1 MALSPCQKLLAI
13 FRIQIPTGEQ
23 VRQPVIYTSDV
34 LWSWPDTPSLP
45 VEKKNSSCR
54 QACSKGSLAFP
65 VCMTTT
71 VLRLSHSIVT
81 FFFGKE
87 PSPNLQGHSQGQHL
101 QAIDMHLQVL
111 NIWGK
116 CGMEI
121 LALIPA
127 TCTSQAVTC
136 NYIIWIR
143 PVWVWDHRDAIIEW
157 PKGEPPSDDC
167 PQLIW
172 DQTFA
177 TLGQLRRNFWILD
190 IKILPGFTL
199 MATKFRT
206 PTRLCVCFLVT
217 ETLSTQSYSSTKSS
231 CNLPG
236 EISRTIW
243 FVSIMMPRK
252 NIRTLRSHALEGNF
266 TRPQCLRVW
275 RSFCTSTPLKS
286 SK

>member
-45 VEKKNSSCR
+45 VEKKTVPAGKRAVRDPWPSQFAWPLLCSGCR
-54 QACSKGSLAFP
+54 TA
-65 VCMTTT
+65 
-71 VLRLSHSIVT
+71 LSPFI
-81 FFFGKE
+81 FGKE

-101 QAIDMHLQVL
+101 QAIDMHFQVL

-157 PKGEPPSDDC
+157 PKGEPPSDVC

-206 PTRLCVCFLVT
+206 PTRLCVCFLHHVIAPGDHT
-217 ETLSTQSYSSTKSS
+217 
-231 CNLPG
+231 NL
-236 EISRTIW
+236 
-243 FVSIMMPRK
+243 
-252 NIRTLRSHALEGNF
+252 L
-266 TRPQCLRVW
+266 
-275 RSFCTSTPLKS
+275 
-286 SK
+286 